1 MPHGESW
8 LSYFPGYHTMEES
21 IRDFGSSWLFHGP
34 VHAQH
39 LAAILLTALVMLL
52 LSIRARAQLL
62 KAQGDILP
70 DRKLTA
76 RNVVELMMEGLLTIM
91 QFAMHQAASIRHF
104 WIIGTL
110 GFFIL
115 FSNLLGLIP
124 GFIPPT
130 ENFNTTFAC
139 GTIVFVY
146 YNFQAFKR
154 LGLGHLAHM
163 ANPVGE
169 PWGYAL
175 APLFLPVEI
184 ISHCIRPVSLSV
196 RLLCNIAGD
205 HLVMGVF
212 VGIFPL
218 LLPLPFLALG
228 LFVALIQVFIFVLLS
243 SVYIGEVEA
252 MVEHH
257 LAAHKH
263 HSPDHHHPA
272 ADGHTHPERPAG
284 EILSTHPH
292 G

>member
-8 LSYFPGYHTMEES
+8 LSYIPGFHAMEHAVHG
-21 IRDFGSSWLFHGP
+21 FGSKAWLFGDP
-34 VHAQH
+34 VHVQH
-39 LAAILLTALVMLL
+39 LAAILLTSLFMLL
-52 LSIRARAQLL
+52 LALRARGQLTRA
-62 KAQGDILP
+62 KGDILP
-70 DRKLTA
+70 DRTLTA
-76 RNVVELMMEGLLTIM
+76 RNAVELMMDGILTIM
-91 QFAMHQAASIRHF
+91 QFAMPYAASLRHF
-104 WIIGTL
+104 WIVGTL
-110 GFFIL
+110 AFFIL
-115 FSNLLGLIP
+115 FSNLLGLVP
-124 GFIPPT
+124 GFLPPT

-154 LGLGHLAHM
+154 LGMGHIAHM

-169 PWGYAL
+169 SWGWFL

-184 ISHCIRPVSLSV
+184 ISHCIRPISLSV

-218 LLPLPFLALG
+218 ILPLPFLALG
-228 LFVALIQVFIFVLLS
+228 LFVAVIQVFIFTLLS

-257 LAAHKH
+257 HAAHHAK
-263 HSPDHHHPA
+263 DHHHPA
-272 ADGHTHPERPAG
+272 ADGHVHPERAAADV
-284 EILSTHPH
+284 ISSH
-292 G
+292 